1 MQDTTLLQ
9 LIESDLE
16 PAGQLLELLQAEAVA
31 LCGRD
36 MVLLENI
43 LARKQS
49 LIIQLQQHG
58 LQRSQALSMLGMSPD
73 HEGLENLAK
82 ISGIGDELLSKSE
95 LLNGLLNQCKAVNEE
110 NGRAITQ
117 QQHATANQLRIL
129 NGGEP
134 PTLYTANGSKSKLGT
149 YHAFSQA

>member
-16 PAGQLLELLQAEAVA
+16 PAGQLLELLRAEAVA

-36 MVLLENI
+36 MALLENI

-49 LIIQLQQHG
+49 LIVQLQQHG
-58 LQRSQALSMLGMSPD
+58 LQRSQALSLLGMSPD
-73 HEGLENLAK
+73 REGLESLAK
-82 ISGIGDELLSKSE
+82 ISGIGDELLAKSE
-95 LLNGLLNQCKAVNEE
+95 LLNELLNQCKAVNEE
-110 NGRAITQ
+110 NGRAIAQ

-134 PTLYTANGSKSKLGT
+134 PSLYTATGTKSKLGT
-149 YHAFSQA
+149 YRAFSQA